1 MSHVAAGKRDAC
13 LVRVPSTMFNFRSGL
28 CRPIAACRLLFIV
41 LFPLGAFAQTQ
52 LDTVSVVG
60 TREPQALSRS
70 SADIVV
76 IDAETIRNTT
86 ADSVEDLLRR
96 AAGLQIIRNG
106 GPGQSS
112 GYFVR
117 GMSTNGTLVLIDG
130 VRAGSAT
137 LGQADFEALS
147 LAQIDR
153 IEVLRGPAS
162 SLYGADGVGGVV
174 QIFTRRGEGSP
185 RVTGSAAI
193 GGYGSRSGDFGVS
206 GSQNDFDYAV
216 SLGRDS
222 SRGVSAT
229 RPGAPFGVFNPD
241 RDGYAR
247 DFGNLRL
254 GYTPAA
260 GHRIGMSLLETHL
273 NSQYDSADFDAA
285 FNPDPSADFRT
296 RLTTRVAA
304 IDYRGTLSSMWTTSV
319 QAANNVDDSKSGG
332 MTISRFKTERDQL
345 TWQNALRVGADQ
357 QLVLAYEYLR
367 ERATADVFP
376 EPQRRHND
384 AFVVGY
390 SGRLAGLDL
399 QADLRHDANSA
410 YGSNTTG
417 RVGASYEL
425 VADFKLRA
433 LAGTSFRAPTFNDT
447 GFPFFGIPTIKPE
460 RGRSIELGANW
471 ESGTTRA
478 ALTVYR
484 NRVKDLIGF
493 DPDPN
498 GTDCPPGYFGCAANV
513 ARARLQGAT
522 LSVGQRWGGLD
533 VRATADLLDATDADT
548 GVRLARRAAHQETLA
563 VDYANGAWSI
573 GGSLLDVGSRP
584 DGGVVLGGYATFDLR
599 ATWRFLPQ
607 WRVEAKLLNALDHR
621 IEPLLAY
628 QGLGRQAWLGVR
640 FDGRGL

>member
-1 MSHVAAGKRDAC
+1 M
-13 LVRVPSTMFNFRSGL
+13 
-28 CRPIAACRLLFIV
+28 
-41 LFPLGAFAQTQ
+41 GAFAQTR
-52 LDTVSVVG
+52 LDPVSIVG

-76 IDAETIRNTT
+76 IDADTIRNTT

-96 AAGLQIIRNG
+96 AAGVQIVRNG
-106 GPGQSS
+106 GPGQTS

-117 GMSTNGTLVLIDG
+117 GTSTNGTLVLVDG

-147 LAQIDR
+147 LSQIDR

-162 SLYGADGVGGVV
+162 SLYGADGVGGVI
-174 QIFTRRGEGSP
+174 QIFTRRGEGSA
-185 RVTGSAAI
+185 RVTAGAAI
-193 GGYGSRSGDFGVS
+193 GGYRSRSGDLGVS
-206 GSQNDFDYAV
+206 GSQDAFDYAV

-229 RPGAPFGVFNPD
+229 RPGAQFGIFNPD
-241 RDGYAR
+241 TDGFAR
-247 DFGNLRL
+247 NFGNLRF

-260 GHRIGMSLLETHL
+260 GHRIGVSFLETHL
-273 NSQYDSADFDAA
+273 NSQFDSADFDAE

-304 IDYRGTLSSMWTTSV
+304 LDYRGTVSSMWTTSLQV
-319 QAANNVDDSKSGG
+319 ASNIDESKSGG

-345 TWQNALRVGADQ
+345 TWQNALRFGPDQ

-367 ERATADVFP
+367 ERATADIFP
-376 EPQRRHND
+376 EPQRRHNN

-390 SGRLAGLDL
+390 SGQFAGFGL

-410 YGSNTTG
+410 YGDNTTG
-417 RVGASYEL
+417 RIGASYEVVPGL
-425 VADFKLRA
+425 RLRA

-447 GFPFFGIPTIKPE
+447 GYPFFGIPTIKPE
-460 RGRSIELGANW
+460 RGRSIEVGANW
-471 ESGTTRA
+471 QSGTTSA
-478 ALTVYR
+478 AFTVYR
-484 NRVKDLIGF
+484 NRVRDLIGY

-498 GTDCPPGYFGCAANV
+498 GTDCPPGFFGCAANT

-533 VRATADLLDATDADT
+533 VRATADLLDAVDADT
-548 GVRLARRAAHQETLA
+548 GVRLTRRAAHQETLA
-563 VDYANGAWSI
+563 ADYASGAWSI
-573 GGSLLDVGSRP
+573 GASLLDVGSRP
-584 DGGVVLGGYATFDLR
+584 DGGVVLGGYAIVDLR
-599 ATWRFLPQ
+599 AAWRFLPQ
-607 WRVEAKLLNALDHR
+607 WRLEAKLLNALDHR
-621 IEPLLAY
+621 VEPSRDY
-628 QGLGRQAWLGVR
+628 QGLGRQVWLGVR
-640 FDGRGL
+640 FDGQGL